1 MLERSTTQPH
11 AYRLP
16 FRVESKTPLLV
27 CFSHL
32 RWDFVWQRP
41 QHLLTRA
48 ARHYTVLVIEEPVF
62 QAGAEPHMDLSQ
74 RPQGVTIAVPV
85 LPEGLSHEDVI
96 AEQHDLIEALIGREA
111 LAPRVFWYY
120 TPMALAFTSGLECD
134 LCVYDNMDELSLF
147 RGASRVLIDLETA
160 LFARAD
166 LVFTGGMSLYEA
178 KRKRHHSVHGFPSS
192 IDFDHFAQARVARAD
207 PPDQS
212 GIASPRL
219 GFFGVIDERMDVEL
233 VGRIADLRPRW
244 QFVMI
249 GPVVK
254 IDPAILPRRDNL
266 HWLGSKSYADL
277 PHYLAGW
284 EVGLMPFALNESTK
298 FISPTKTPEFLAAG
312 VPVVSTPIVDVI
324 RPYGEKGLVE
334 IARNAEEIVENV
346 EIILSRPRD
355 AWLAKVDRHLAS
367 GSWDKTWAAMHKLMQ
382 EKLDGIGIDRPAT
395 LPIYAT
401 TPAE

>member
-1 MLERSTTQPH
+1 MLERSTAQPH
-11 AYRLP
+11 ANSLP
-16 FRVESKTPLLV
+16 FRVESTPLLV

-41 QHLLTRA
+41 QHLLSRA

-62 QAGAEPHMDLSQ
+62 RPGVKAHIEISQ
-74 RPQGVTIAVPV
+74 RPQGVTIAVPI

-96 AEQHDLIEALIGREA
+96 AEQHDLIEGLIGREA
-111 LAPRVFWYY
+111 VAPRVFWYY

-147 RGASRVLIDLETA
+147 RGASRELIDLENA
-160 LFARAD
+160 LFARSD

-192 IDFDHFAQARVARAD
+192 IDFDHFAQARGTKAD
-207 PPDQS
+207 PPDQA

-219 GFFGVIDERMDVEL
+219 GFFGVIDERMDVDL
-233 VGRIADLRPRW
+233 VRRIADLRPDW
-244 QFVMI
+244 QFIMI

-254 IDPAILPRRDNL
+254 IDPATLPQRRNL
-266 HWLGSKSYADL
+266 HWLGAKSYTEL
-277 PHYLAGW
+277 PRYLSGW

-312 VPVVSTPIVDVI
+312 VPVVSTPIIDVV

-334 IARNAEEIVENV
+334 IARTAEEVVEKA
-346 EIILSRPRD
+346 EAILSRPRD

-367 GSWDKTWAAMHKLMQ
+367 GSWDKTWGAMYRLMQ
-382 EKLDGIGIDRPAT
+382 EKLDGIGIDRAAS
-395 LPIYAT
+395 LPVYAT

>member
-1 MLERSTTQPH
+1 MLERSTSQPH
-11 AYRLP
+11 ANSLP
-16 FRVESKTPLLV
+16 FRVDSTPLLV

-41 QHLLTRA
+41 QHLLSRA

-62 QAGAEPHMDLSQ
+62 RPGVEAHIELSQ
-74 RPQGVTIAVPV
+74 RPQGITIAVPI
-85 LPEGLSHEDVI
+85 LPEGLGHEDVI
-96 AEQHDLIEALIGREA
+96 AEQHDLVEGLIGREA
-111 LAPRVFWYY
+111 VAPRVFWYY

-147 RGASRVLIDLETA
+147 RGASRELIDLENA

-178 KRKRHHSVHGFPSS
+178 KRKRHHSVYGFPSS
-192 IDFDHFAQARVARAD
+192 IDFDHFAQARVTRSD
-207 PPDQS
+207 PPDQA

-219 GFFGVIDERMDVEL
+219 GFFGVIDERMDVDL
-233 VGRIADLRPRW
+233 VGQVADLRPDW

-254 IDPAILPRRDNL
+254 IDPATLPQRQNL
-266 HWLGSKSYADL
+266 HWLGAKSYTEL
-277 PHYLAGW
+277 PRYLSGW

-312 VPVVSTPIVDVI
+312 VPVVSTPIMDVV
-324 RPYGEKGLVE
+324 RPYGERGLVE
-334 IARNAEEIVENV
+334 IARTAEEVVAKAEA
-346 EIILSRPRD
+346 ILSRPRD

-367 GSWDKTWAAMHKLMQ
+367 GSWDKTWGAMHKLMQ
-382 EKLDGIGIDRPAT
+382 EKLDGIGIDRPAA